1 MPEQWFGYARTLEE
15 QMQGL
20 EPALQFAFAKTVLD
34 LGCAE
39 GWIARE
45 FQRAGAIVHGV
56 ERNVELAIDPTL
68 KVWRADLNVGLPVG
82 LLERYDIVL
91 LLAIL
96 HKLRNPED
104 RLRQY
109 AGMAQERVVI
119 RLPLGSHGWIKSK
132 FAHQEKCYCNQVMKE
147 SGFELEQILPGPR
160 GELVQ
165 HWLHKE

>member
-1 MPEQWFGYARTLEE
+1 MAEAWFGHARTLQE
-15 QMQGL
+15 QLQGL
-20 EPALQFAFAKTVLD
+20 EPALAAAPGRTVLD

-45 FQRAGAIVHGV
+45 FQKAGAVAVHGV
-56 ERNVELAIDPTL
+56 ECNAELKIDPAVR
-68 KVWRADLNVGLPVG
+68 VWRWNLNDGLPPG
-82 LLERYDIVL
+82 LLWRYDIVL

-109 AGMAQERVVI
+109 AGMALERVVI

-147 SGFELEQILPGPR
+147 SGFKLEQTLPGPR

-165 HWLHKE
+165 HWVKP